1 MKCARTRR
9 EPLVPVEPRHTPTA
23 AGGECSFAGGSA
35 PHVWTIT
42 RMALAGSACPSG
54 RAASS
59 SRKLITEEMVITAFA
74 GTRLRHELDRVPLWQ
89 GDDIGV
95 RALWEL
101 FSQYTYLP
109 RLRESSVSLGAPESR
124 VASLT
129 WNPDAFA

>member
-1 MKCARTRR
+1 
-9 EPLVPVEPRHTPTA
+9 
-23 AGGECSFAGGSA
+23 
-35 PHVWTIT
+35 
-42 RMALAGSACPSG
+42 
-54 RAASS
+54 
-59 SRKLITEEMVITAFA
+59 MVITAFA

-89 GDDIGV
+89 SDDIGV